1 MILSDM
7 AYPLS
12 DSMINYAQPR
22 DHSRVVCALVR
33 PGLLS
38 RCPMALVAT
47 NPSQLPMT
55 LSIGTRNAYQT
66 GTEYHYRYVDELS
79 MYVCDHQTTNKVAG
93 EVMGIQVGVDE
104 QGTTWYV
111 AQEGVLGDG
120 QRFEARQRVFRTTDR
135 FWEAGK
141 HSWQLNPNS
150 SPTNRDNS
158 TWGESMSAWTEV
170 PENVEL
176 VSASAG
182 LQHVADP

>member
-1 MILSDM
+1 
-7 AYPLS
+7 
-12 DSMINYAQPR
+12 
-22 DHSRVVCALVR
+22 
-33 PGLLS
+33 
-38 RCPMALVAT
+38 MALVAT

-55 LSIGTRNAYQT
+55 LSIGTRRAYQT

-111 AQEGVLGDG
+111 AQEGVLVDG

-158 TWGESMSAWTEV
+158 TWGESMFAWTEV